1 MIKVFTTPEQKF
13 YCHMWPRTH
22 DARSCVGGRNSTQSA
37 ELVGI
42 EFRVM
47 DRIVFHS
54 FASTCVCVRN
64 IGLRTLVGLV
74 TGLTLGFGTRIT
86 LFQIVGI

>member
-13 YCHMWPRTH
+13 YCQMWPRTH

-54 FASTCVCVRN
+54 FASTCVRN

-74 TGLTLGFGTRIT
+74 TGLTLGFGTRIA
-86 LFQIVGI
+86 LF